1 MKDLRDELENQIS
14 TVPKPSPEL
23 LNLRKIQ
30 ESLAK
35 QKDYAEAHKVQQ
47 RAIEIEAQEKLKF
60 EAIREQKIASKEAQM
75 AQKQNIELQ
84 ALKKRINTSID
95 EQRKSRAIELE
106 RLLQRYQNI
115 KKELESQQQL
125 ERINKET
132 ESKKILSSS
141 RAFSGGMKSYGTKG
155 FSSAKKGIKQSF
167 ADRRGFKSKKSESQ
181 ESGIS
186 PPSAMLK

>member
-14 TVPKPSPEL
+14 NVPKPSPEL

-47 RAIEIEAQEKLKF
+47 RALEIEKQEALKF

-95 EQRKSRAIELE
+95 EQRKSRAV
-106 RLLQRYQNI
+106 
-115 KKELESQQQL
+115 
-125 ERINKET
+125 
-132 ESKKILSSS
+132 
-141 RAFSGGMKSYGTKG
+141 
-155 FSSAKKGIKQSF
+155 
-167 ADRRGFKSKKSESQ
+167 
-181 ESGIS
+181 
-186 PPSAMLK
+186 